1 VQIDEI
7 TTIMNSTQVDP
18 ISVKGQNNIESFE
31 PWLVNK
37 FDELNENITESDML
51 VRKLAMGETENLH
64 QVMIAMEKS
73 KLQFSLLT
81 EVRNKLL
88 EGYQEVMRMQI

>member
-1 VQIDEI
+1 
-7 TTIMNSTQVDP
+7 MNSTQVDP